1 MKNASRI
8 LKTIMT
14 KLGME
19 VKLEQMKLIDGVTIV
34 EADMFEAENEIF
46 IVTED
51 EQKIALPVGDYELED
66 GRVLVVAVEG
76 MIAEIKEKEA
86 EEEMPAEEV
95 AEVEAEKA
103 PTAPTQ
109 NPIAKKVIE
118 STVRESHFS
127 AEEIEAIQKEN
138 EELKTKLAEL
148 SKIEEVV
155 ELEETIKPITFNPEN
170 KVEQKAVYKFGN
182 KGAETTQQRIFN
194 KLFN

>member
-1 MKNASRI
+1 MKNASKI

-19 VKLEQMKLIDGVTIV
+19 VKLEQMKLADGVTVI
-34 EADMFEAENEIF
+34 EADMFEAENEVF

-51 EQKIALPVGDYELED
+51 EQKIALPVGEYELED
-66 GRVLVVAVEG
+66 GRLLVVAVEG
-76 MIAEIKEKEA
+76 MISEVKEKEA

-95 AEVEAEKA
+95 AEVEVEAEAA
-103 PTAPTQ
+103 PQAPTQ
-109 NPIAKKVIE
+109 PKKVIE

-127 AEEIEAIQKEN
+127 TEEIEAIQKEN
-138 EELKTKLAEL
+138 EELKAKIAEL
-148 SKIEEVV
+148 SKVEEVV
-155 ELEETIKPITFNPEN
+155 ELEETPKPITFNPEN

-182 KGAETTQQRIFN
+182 KGTETIEQRIFN